1 MDLRE
6 LIAAVNN
13 DIGNL
18 QSGVQSRELRNVDL
32 LYQCDHVEPPVEEEK
47 AAAAVSDEDLLKKLS
62 PPLTGTSCE
71 LMWPPP
77 RHVAECPREE
87 EPLNETK
94 EGIIPMMMA
103 HDAKRAHNPSAV
115 MNRVVFDSIEP
126 NPSRQAPQEA
136 AAGQPVPYYELESA
150 DDATLIFE
158 SRFESGNLRRAIQIF
173 SYEYD
178 LILRP
183 DINTRGHTQ
192 WFYFSVKNM
201 KRGRRYKFNII
212 NMMKPDSVYNQ
223 GLRPLVYSEKEAE
236 KGTGWHRTGTDI
248 AYYPNSLKR
257 KSGTY
262 FTLTFTV
269 TFQHEDDLCYLAHC
283 YPFTFT
289 DLNLHLTRLEADP
302 ARASTFRRRT
312 LCQTLA
318 GNNCEILTIT
328 SSSSDLEEMKAR
340 RGILLTARV
349 HPGESQSSW
358 MMKGVIDFLTGPSLD
373 AKILRDNFVFKVIP
387 MLNPDGVINGNYRC
401 SLSGQDLNRQWL
413 SPSRSLHPTI
423 FFTKMLLKRL
433 TQEREVAMYCD
444 LHGHSRKK
452 NVFIYGCDN
461 KARGSQ
467 HLRLRER
474 IFPRL
479 LWQNS
484 ECFSFTD
491 CSFKVQR
498 CKEAT
503 GRVVVRREFDIL
515 NSFTLECSFAGTN
528 FGAKAGQHMK
538 VEDLERMGAVLCST
552 LLDLWDP
559 DQSAVEAIH
568 KELLLL
574 YPEDDK
580 DLDSSGEDSS
590 SDDDLPS
597 KSGKGKGKGGK
608 QRGKQEETLPGMVQ
622 RAIEAR
628 SISHA
633 PASSKSVQSILD
645 RKASRRLTSKEKE
658 EAGRAG
664 GKRGDP
670 TVEVGRSS
678 PAPGK
683 SELAISYSRSLMSR
697 ITESIN
703 SLAPDMTN

>member
-1 MDLRE
+1 
-6 LIAAVNN
+6 
-13 DIGNL
+13 
-18 QSGVQSRELRNVDL
+18 
-32 LYQCDHVEPPVEEEK
+32 
-47 AAAAVSDEDLLKKLS
+47 
-62 PPLTGTSCE
+62 
-71 LMWPPP
+71 
-77 RHVAECPREE
+77 
-87 EPLNETK
+87 
-94 EGIIPMMMA
+94 
-103 HDAKRAHNPSAV
+103 
-115 MNRVVFDSIEP
+115 
-126 NPSRQAPQEA
+126 
-136 AAGQPVPYYELESA
+136 
-150 DDATLIFE
+150 
-158 SRFESGNLRRAIQIF
+158 
-173 SYEYD
+173 
-178 LILRP
+178 
-183 DINTRGHTQ
+183 
-192 WFYFSVKNM
+192 
-201 KRGRRYKFNII
+201 
-212 NMMKPDSVYNQ
+212 
-223 GLRPLVYSEKEAE
+223 
-236 KGTGWHRTGTDI
+236 
-248 AYYPNSLKR
+248 
-257 KSGTY
+257 
-262 FTLTFTV
+262 
-269 TFQHEDDLCYLAHC
+269 
-283 YPFTFT
+283 
-289 DLNLHLTRLEADP
+289 
-302 ARASTFRRRT
+302 
-312 LCQTLA
+312 
-318 GNNCEILTIT
+318 
-328 SSSSDLEEMKAR
+328 
-340 RGILLTARV
+340 
-349 HPGESQSSW
+349 
-358 MMKGVIDFLTGPSLD
+358 PSLD

-559 DQSAVEAIH
+559 DQSAVICLSPAPPPAFSLLPPPLPPLCCVEAPSCTLFLLSPFCLSAASLLLYSTLIVPLPRRQVEAIH